1 MPIYGRFPP
10 AVVDYRDVFHSSPV
24 VFFEVQNYGH
34 PYFPHEMRSQRT
46 PKKCD
51 NHMMALYYPHIS
63 PLCPHYI
70 PLISATEPD
79 DVGRLESF
87 FFLLRPV
94 MVRPR
99 SKPMRW
105 RCGTRKTSL
114 MTRSAGK
121 RLLDLLPGCEL

>member
-87 FFLLRPV
+87 FYFVAASHGKAKIKADALA
-94 MVRPR
+94 M
-99 SKPMRW
+99 W
-105 RCGTRKTSL
+105 DEEDFFDDEECRK
-114 MTRSAGK
+114 A
-121 RLLDLLPGCEL
+121 PA